1 MEPTKTSDQA
11 REQDSSA
18 SRRTNII
25 RNSEAVAKAF
35 GYSADEFAN
44 IPCVAFYH
52 RKLGNPVA
60 VASLKEGETLI
71 DLGTGLGFDVF
82 RAATKVGPSGRA
94 IGVDKD
100 KRAKFAQL
108 MAPGNITFI
117 QANMIS
123 VPLPS
128 GTADCVMVNAALNM
142 VPKRD
147 RLTIF
152 REMYRLL
159 KPGGRAALF
168 DAFARERVPMKL
180 AKRAEHDSTIAKMH
194 GVGEIE
200 ALLKEAG
207 FAEVLIVD
215 TKDGKFGDY
224 DESEPESESDSD
236 NFTPR
241 PRTNSY

>member
-52 RKLGNPVA
+52 RKLGNP
-60 VASLKEGETLI
+60 GETLI

-100 KRAKFAQL
+100 KVEPLYRTKSQRAKFAQL

-224 DESEPESESDSD
+224 DESEPESETDYTIFAIK
-236 NFTPR
+236 N
-241 PRTNSY
+241 